1 MKISLMEHGTEPIY
15 LRYGG
20 AKKSS
25 FEMTKEE
32 LEQAA
37 ESILARA
44 KEKAFSKGL
53 PIIFGKDGK
62 VFAEYPDGHIEEV
75 NKRA

>member
-1 MKISLMEHGTEPIY
+1 MEQASTPNY

-25 FEMTKEE
+25 FEMTAEE

-37 ESILARA
+37 ASILRRA
-44 KEKAFSKGL
+44 KEKAFSRGL
-53 PIIFGKDGK
+53 PIFFSKEGK
-62 VFAEYPDGHIEEV
+62 VYAEYADGHIEEV
-75 NKRA
+75 KTAE

>member
-1 MKISLMEHGTEPIY
+1 MTEQAALIF

-32 LEQAA
+32 LDQAA
-37 ESILARA
+37 VSILQRA
-44 KEKAFSKGL
+44 KEKAFSKGV
-53 PIIFGKDGK
+53 PIYFSKGDK

>member
-1 MKISLMEHGTEPIY
+1 MEQTTIPVY

-25 FEMTKEE
+25 FEMTTEE

-37 ESILARA
+37 ISILRRA
-44 KEKAFSKGL
+44 KEKAFSRGL
-53 PIIFGKDGK
+53 PIYFGKEGK
-62 VFAEYPDGHIEEV
+62 VFAEYADGHIEEV
-75 NKRA
+75 KNNK

>member
-1 MKISLMEHGTEPIY
+1 MQEQDKIVF
-15 LRYGG
+15 LRYGA

-37 ESILARA
+37 TSIVRRA

-53 PIIFGKDGK
+53 PIYFSKDGN
-62 VFAEYPDGHIEEV
+62 VYAEFPDGHIEEV